1 MSYEDLL
8 EEADDKG
15 LIVKE
20 KPLLDSD
27 GRIKG
32 NRIAIR
38 STISTS
44 KAKSSVLA
52 EELGHYYTSY
62 GNILCYTENDNMKQE
77 YRARAWAYD
86 HQVGLSGIIKAYKN
100 HCKSINEVAEC
111 LDVSEQFLHD
121 AIHYYKEKYGIC
133 TQIDNY
139 IIYFYPTL
147 GIYES
152 LQPFNTN

>member
-1 MSYEDLL
+1 MLYEELL
-8 EEADDKG
+8 EQADDNG

-20 KPLLDSD
+20 KPLYESD
-27 GRIKG
+27 GRIQG

-38 STISTS
+38 STIPTI

-62 GNILCYTENDNMKQE
+62 GDILRYNENDNLKQE
-77 YRARAWAYD
+77 HRARAWAYD
-86 HQVGLSGIIKAYKN
+86 HQIGLSGIIKAYQN
-100 HCKSINEVAEC
+100 HCKSIDEVADY
-111 LDVSEQFLHD
+111 LDVSEQFLRD
-121 AIHYYKEKYGIC
+121 AIYYYKGKYGIC

-152 LQPFNTN
+152 LKSINS